1 MSGQDNDDMEC
12 DLLARWASSCL
23 LSLGQRSTDG
33 VELLG
38 CARHAR
44 QDAVAVLRSQPP
56 PKARHKLVCGRAR
69 RSRVAQQRV
78 GASRAKGCTVLQGE
92 PVRLLTLAGSA
103 AALATSTHP
112 GLEETHPGASAR
124 VPCAGGAA
132 APRDRWCLKVRGE
145 AAVNRPGVEC
155 GTALA

>member
-12 DLLARWASSCL
+12 DLLARWASSCP

-56 PKARHKLVCGRAR
+56 PKARHKLV
-69 RSRVAQQRV
+69 
-78 GASRAKGCTVLQGE
+78 
-92 PVRLLTLAGSA
+92 
-103 AALATSTHP
+103 
-112 GLEETHPGASAR
+112 R
-124 VPCAGGAA
+124 VPAHEFRAQA
-132 APRDRWCLKVRGE
+132 APLLL
-145 AAVNRPGVEC
+145 
-155 GTALA
+155 GTAGA